1 MKIEI
6 DSRTKNIDYD
16 KAREIVNGLSIQKLM
31 ELNIMDNLYIGVRF
45 TDAFD
50 RELLFT
56 PFGAVQTDMGS
67 MKVDNMD
74 GGLVSCGIFD
84 LDVTMMAYQNF
95 DVLIE
100 VSVDL
105 ISTNDDGYL
114 IIDDTSYDLDI
125 SIEYP
130 DREVFKQE
138 MKKCDY
144 KLIPRMF
151 FKTK

>member
-1 MKIEI
+1 
-6 DSRTKNIDYD
+6 
-16 KAREIVNGLSIQKLM
+16 
-31 ELNIMDNLYIGVRF
+31 
-45 TDAFD
+45 
-50 RELLFT
+50 
-56 PFGAVQTDMGS
+56 MGNPRS
-67 MKVDNMD
+67 MKVDYMD
-74 GGLVSCGIFD
+74 GALVLCGIFD
-84 LDVTMMAYQNF
+84 LDVKMMAYQNF

-114 IIDDTSYDLDI
+114 IIDDTSYDLHI

-130 DREVFKQE
+130 DIELFKHE

-151 FKTK
+151 F